1 MLDQR
6 DIEIGGEKFVIGK
19 LPTSDALKY
28 GIILGRIVGSV
39 LAGGLEGRDLGGEEP
54 EEDEEPGEGPEED
67 EEGKLDFDLADQM
80 DVSKMIEALMVHMDE
95 RKVPALIQKLVEK
108 SVALPKYSPEWYETR
123 FAGKLP
129 DLLELLTAIFE
140 DNFGG
145 VIEAGKK
152 KFQGFGQTT
161 GEKSSDISTVGNGS
175 NPTPEEESH
184 PSFFDPSARNIVNSS
199 RRKKNSPSR
208 KSSS

>member
-28 GIILGRIVGSV
+28 GIILGRIIGSV
-39 LAGGLEGRDLGGEEP
+39 LAGGLEGMNLDDLDDSEP
-54 EEDEEPGEGPEED
+54 EEG
-67 EEGKLDFDLADQM
+67 EEGELDFDLADHM
-80 DVSKMIEALMVHMDE
+80 DPSKMIEALLTHMDE
-95 RKVPALIQKLVEK
+95 RKVPALIQELVEK
-108 SVALPKYSPEWYETR
+108 SVALPKYSTEWYDTR

-152 KFQGFGQTT
+152 KFQEFGRTT
-161 GEKSSDISTVGNGS
+161 PEKFSDISTEGNGS
-175 NPTPEEESH
+175 NPTPEEESP
-184 PSFFDPSARNIVNSS
+184 PSFFDPSEKNIANSP
-199 RRKKNSPSR
+199 RRKKNSASR